1 MGSMRAVSRSFET
14 TIRLL
19 AETPNEAAVPVL
31 VAALDSPRS
40 VIRNAALGAILSR
53 RSPAGH
59 REVLR
64 RLDGLDEP
72 SKQCVLKY
80 RGHMTHALRD
90 AVLDSDPRLC
100 ANGCLTAVWFREYDL
115 IPALITSLE
124 AEANPNVQIAG
135 RTLLELTE
143 LLYGE
148 LVEPYDDGRRRDPQL
163 IRHRV
168 VGDLERSVA
177 RFAKHKRREIIDAFV
192 LLVRRDSVTLR
203 RILQDPHH
211 AAFRSLVDVLAKSP
225 ASGVLGLL
233 LSFLD
238 DPHAPSVALSV
249 VAKRRDLRFVQYLLR
264 KVGREPSEPVKQNL
278 KRIKSISWVR
288 DGLTLLDELE
298 ELEQHAAVRLVIN
311 SGSSRTEA
319 FTVVERVLRHGK
331 PAGRRAASKALGEFN
346 GAEANALTLEVLDDH
361 DPQVQANA
369 LAQLRHRGIP
379 GALPRL
385 VEMVD
390 SRHAVVRKAA
400 RESLDEFSFHRFL
413 AAFDMLDDEVR
424 RSTGALVKK
433 VDSQTIPLLRAEME
447 SRIRTRR
454 LRALAIART
463 VDAVAQLEETITD
476 LLYDED
482 HLVRAEA
489 ALALA
494 QCDSRA
500 SLDALREAE
509 QDRSASVREAA
520 TGSLHDRAQWTT
532 WRDALPDPAD

>member
-1 MGSMRAVSRSFET
+1 VTGNFET

-19 AETPNEAAVPVL
+19 AETPNEAAVPTL

-40 VIRNAALGAILSR
+40 AVRDAALDAILSR
-53 RSPAGH
+53 RSSAGH

-64 RLDGLDEP
+64 RLDTFDER
-72 SKQCVLKY
+72 SRELVLKY
-80 RGHMTHALRD
+80 QGHLTHALRD
-90 AVLDSDPRLC
+90 AVLSSDPHLC

-124 AEANPNVQIAG
+124 AEANPNVHIAS

-148 LVEPYDDGRRRDPQL
+148 LAQPHEDGRRRDPQL
-163 IRHRV
+163 IRRRV

-177 RFAKHKRREIIDAFV
+177 RFGKHKRHEVIDAFV
-192 LLVRRDSVTLR
+192 LLVKRDNVTLR
-203 RILQDPHH
+203 RVLQDPHH
-211 AAFRSLVDVLAKSP
+211 AAFRDLVNVLSQSP
-225 ASGVLGLL
+225 AGGVVGLL

-249 VAKRRDLRFVQYLLR
+249 VAKRRDLKFVQYLLR
-264 KVGREPSEPVKQNL
+264 KVGREPSEFVKQNL

-288 DGLTLLDELE
+288 DRLTMLDQLE
-298 ELEQHAAVRLVIN
+298 DLEQHAAVRLVMN
-311 SGSSRTEA
+311 SGTSRTEA
-319 FTVVERVLRHGK
+319 FTAVRHILRYGK
-331 PAGRRAASKALGEFN
+331 PAGRRAASEALGEFS
-346 GAEANALTLEVLDDH
+346 GAEANALTLEALHDP

-369 LAQLRHRGIP
+369 LTQLRHRGIP

-390 SRHAVVRKAA
+390 SPHAVVRKAA
-400 RESLDEFSFHRFL
+400 RESLAEFSFHRFL
-413 AAFDMLDDEVR
+413 AAFDLLDDEVR

-433 VDSQTIPLLRAEME
+433 VDSQTIPLLKAEMQ
-447 SRIRTRR
+447 SPVRTRR
-454 LRALAIART
+454 LRALAIARAI
-463 VDAVAQLEETITD
+463 DAVNPLEETITE
-476 LLYDED
+476 LLQDGD
-482 HLVRAEA
+482 HLVRTEA

-494 QCDSRA
+494 QCDSAA

-509 QDRSASVREAA
+509 RDRSASVREAVA
-520 TGSLHDRAQWTT
+520 DSLRDRARWTP
-532 WRDALPDPAD
+532 WREALSEPRD